1 MKWVW
6 LGLAALVVAG
16 AVIGGIKH
24 YRDRDVVPVTMAT
37 VTHGTFTR
45 EVSGNGSVEARVY
58 TLTFARAGRI
68 GRVLVKEG
76 EHVSAGAALAELSTS
91 REQDDLLAA
100 RERLIALDGAK
111 RAAEE
116 DSQAALQKLDV
127 QLAEQRDKLTLTRK
141 LFTAGAASRDEVES
155 LTHQVATLTA
165 DRAAQ
170 QAGHHSRQQDNA
182 AQLANLKAEIQGL
195 ERILRESRLLAP
207 VAGTISSIDFRIGEA
222 AQGAVK
228 LVEDGTLRVRVR
240 LAEADT
246 VGLHVGQSARVEPDA
261 DPEHPLQATVTRL
274 GVVAEIEGQGGS
286 AVLPVTLT
294 FRDPQAAARV
304 RHGYTVT
311 GRITTLSLPAV
322 ELVPLEALL
331 TETGALS
338 HDLWVI
344 DPKTHTVSRKPV
356 VIQARNLTQAVV
368 QGVSAGTQIVSLPPK
383 GLKDG
388 TRVRVNAGEAE
399 KK

>member
-6 LGLAALVVAG
+6 IGLAALIVIG
-16 AVIGGIKH
+16 AVTGGISH
-24 YRDRDVVPVTMAT
+24 YRDRDVVLVTTAI
-37 VTHGTFTR
+37 VTHGTFVR

-68 GRVLVKEG
+68 GRILVKEG
-76 EHVSAGAALAELSTS
+76 EQVAAGTALAELSTS
-91 REQDDLLAA
+91 REHDDLLAA
-100 RERLIALDGAK
+100 RDRLTALDGAR

-116 DSQAALQKLDV
+116 DSQAALQKLAV
-127 QLAEQRDKLTLTRK
+127 QSVELRDKLALSRK
-141 LFTAGAASRDEVES
+141 LYAAGAASRDEVQSQERQLS
-155 LTHQVATLTA
+155 TLNA

-170 QAGHHSRQQDNA
+170 QASRHSRQQDFA
-182 AQLANLKAEIQGL
+182 AQIANLKAEIQGL

-207 VAGTISSIDFRIGEA
+207 VAGTVSSIDFRVGEA

-246 VGLHVGQSARVEPDA
+246 VGLKVGQTARVEPDA

-274 GVVAEIEGQGGS
+274 GVVADIEGQGGS
-286 AVLPVTLT
+286 AVLPVTLG
-294 FRDPQAAARV
+294 FCDPHAATRV

-322 ELVPLEALL
+322 DLVPLETLL
-331 TETGALS
+331 TESGALS
-338 HDLWVI
+338 DALWVI
-344 DPKTHTVSRKPV
+344 DPKTHTVTRKSLTV
-356 VIQARNLTQAVV
+356 LARNLTQAAV
-368 QGVSAGTQIVSLPPK
+368 QGVSAGTEVVSLPPK
-383 GLKDG
+383 SLKDG
-388 TRVRVNAGEAE
+388 TRIRVNPVVTE